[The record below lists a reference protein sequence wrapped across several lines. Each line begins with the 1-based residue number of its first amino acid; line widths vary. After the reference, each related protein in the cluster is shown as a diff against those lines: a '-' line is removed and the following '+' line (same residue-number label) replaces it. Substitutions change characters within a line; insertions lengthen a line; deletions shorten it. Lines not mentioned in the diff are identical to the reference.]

1 MRLLTLYAKATGS
14 YQAATELPYQI
25 SVAAGSSCRE
35 LGSPP
40 YQGTRLPGYHGYLS
54 SWARLHNSTNVLFV
68 NLDLVLEMHG
78 CLRIPEVLGEI
89 FTHLHQPSGPVLDLT
104 TSPVSFR
111 EKSTQPTFSDL
122 SRVARTCKIFHG
134 PSINLMWHSVA
145 LGNLLACLPED
156 LCAVDKSDPKKYT
169 MRLLRPFREEDWKRP
184 SVYTSSIRRLFSGE
198 DDLKNIT
205 ISPDLH
211 ATAQDTVE
219 ELSAISSFL
228 RQLPDAESICVPQ
241 LDRTAMAH
249 ISGFPNL
256 TFLSFDVF
264 PRDWVNPFVYPEPA
278 FTSLRT
284 LEIMYALVHESTKF
298 MKGLHRVPLTSFTA
312 NFVDSATNFQ
322 IYAFFSAIST
332 AISHRSLSNLLIA
345 KDGFEESINDV
356 LDNRSLRLLFPFA
369 HLTTVAI
376 YLPAAPDID
385 DTTMRDLTRAWT
397 LLETLELAERPDNEA
412 RVTLACLSSFAAYC
426 PRLTKLRM
434 SFDTTVIPLPTNEP
448 AHRLETLVVFES
460 VLSPSDVLPV
470 AQFLS
475 GLFPVLRC
483 VCAREHPR
491 TMPVDEDEILEL
503 AEVMKW
509 ENCWKE
515 VEALSYNG
523 VQSRSNR
530 VVLFQLPQAGE

>member
-1 MRLLTLYAKATGS
+1 MSLCLSNRFPALQNLAWNHPNDEFS
-14 YQAATELPYQI
+14 YI
-25 SVAAGSSCRE
+25 DIF
-35 LGSPP
+35 LG
-40 YQGTRLPGYHGYLS
+40 PG
-54 SWARLHNSTNVLFV
+54 
-68 NLDLVLEMHG
+68 
-78 CLRIPEVLGEI
+78 I
-89 FTHLHQPSGPVLDLT
+89 T
-104 TSPVSFR
+104 TVSFP
-111 EKSTQPTFSDL
+111 STSNSL
-122 SRVARTCKIFHG
+122 SFLSIL
-134 PSINLMWHSVA
+134 PSKCP
-145 LGNLLACLPED
+145 G
-156 LCAVDKSDPKKYT
+156 
-169 MRLLRPFREEDWKRP
+169 
-184 SVYTSSIRRLFSGE
+184 
-198 DDLKNIT
+198 LKNIT

-278 FTSLRT
+278 FTSLRM

-345 KDGFEESINDV
+345 KDGFEESVNDV

-397 LLETLELAERPDNEA
+397 LLETLELAERPDDEA
-412 RVTLACLSSFAAYC
+412 RVTLACLSSFAAHC

-434 SFDTTVIPLPTNEP
+434 SFDTSIIPLPTNGP

-515 VEALSYNG
+515 VEALVRGEG
-523 VQSRSNR
+523 VVISS
-530 VVLFQLPQAGE
+530 